1 MYPALT
7 TNIHIKYKIKL
18 RKGCVDM
25 KESDQKLLDMFQ
37 DQISKKDG
45 SITALR
51 RQNEAQVIYIKEL
64 KKYKP
69 ITKISLILLLISI
82 VFNVYHLL
90 L

>member
-1 MYPALT
+1 
-7 TNIHIKYKIKL
+7 
-18 RKGCVDM
+18 M